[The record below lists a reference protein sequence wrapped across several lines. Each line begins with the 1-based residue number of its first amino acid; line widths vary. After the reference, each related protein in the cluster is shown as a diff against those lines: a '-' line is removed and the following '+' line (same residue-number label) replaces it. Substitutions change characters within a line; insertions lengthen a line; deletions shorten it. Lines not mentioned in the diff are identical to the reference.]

1 MNIIDQAFPINH
13 TFTVAFTVKEEGA
26 VGHFLHSM
34 NTSELIHGCQVER
47 VDVKDSAK
55 QYNDKL
61 DQLRDI
67 IG

>member
-26 VGHFLHSM
+26 VGHFLHAI
-34 NTSELIHGCQVER
+34 NKNILIHGCQVER